1 MRESTFEKQDMDVY
15 LCIDGG
21 GTKTNVTISGR
32 SRDTPDEVKILG
44 KGTNQS
50 SNYTGVGIE
59 QAMRSIGDATITA
72 LQAIDANYTIVSR
85 GWNYDGFQ
93 AQPELKT
100 ALKPAPFTKIWAGL
114 SGMDGRSDYDI
125 LYKHLSL
132 LFGLPSTDQ
141 ETLKLTNDCD
151 LLSSQI
157 QLIHSQSDR
166 PCKGGIVM
174 IAGTGSIA
182 TAFRFD
188 SSSILQSLGRI
199 GGHGYLLGDHGSA
212 YYVGLITIQE
222 ILSFFDRRHL
232 SSSSSPITTTT
243 TTTTAQSSLID
254 HINLYNQ
261 LISTSSLITPI
272 LNHFKIDKLDDL
284 MSTIYMNTNDQ
295 ARKIAISSISR
306 IVMEAAFNEKQ
317 QDKFALQILE
327 RTAIKL
333 SELVY
338 EMILIYNLN
347 PEGLVLCLG
356 GGMWSIYPGFKELV
370 LGIMKNQFDVS
381 WGWVSIVD
389 LPDRIGAISLASSS

>member
-1 MRESTFEKQDMDVY
+1 TNEENIKDGLQERNKQKKRKMRESTFEKQDMDVY
-15 LCIDGG
+15 LCIDGEWRNEDECDDIR
-21 GTKTNVTISGR
+21 KIKRYARR
-32 SRDTPDEVKILG
+32 SQDPREGHEPILELYWSRNR
-44 KGTNQS
+44 TS
-50 SNYTGVGIE
+50 Y
-59 QAMRSIGDATITA
+59 
-72 LQAIDANYTIVSR
+72 AIDRRCHDNSPTSHRCKLHNRITRMELRWIS
-85 GWNYDGFQ
+85 

-114 SGMDGRSDYDI
+114 SGMDG
-125 LYKHLSL
+125 
-132 LFGLPSTDQ
+132 Q
-141 ETLKLTNDCD
+141 TLKLTNDCD

-166 PCKGGIVM
+166 PCKGGIVL

-182 TAFRFD
+182 TAFQFD

-212 YYVGLITIQE
+212 YYKSYL
-222 ILSFFDRRHL
+222 
-232 SSSSSPITTTT
+232 
-243 TTTTAQSSLID
+243 SLID
-254 HINLYNQ
+254 VIIIIITHYYYYHNYYCSIISHRSYQPLQSIN
-261 LISTSSLITPI
+261 STSSLINPI

>member
-114 SGMDGRSDYDI
+114 SGMDG
-125 LYKHLSL
+125 
-132 LFGLPSTDQ
+132 Q
-141 ETLKLTNDCD
+141 
-151 LLSSQI
+151 
-157 QLIHSQSDR
+157 
-166 PCKGGIVM
+166 
-174 IAGTGSIA
+174 
-182 TAFRFD
+182 
-188 SSSILQSLGRI
+188 
-199 GGHGYLLGDHGSA
+199 
-212 YYVGLITIQE
+212 
-222 ILSFFDRRHL
+222 ILSFFDRRHQ
-232 SSSSSPITTTT
+232 SSSSPITTTT

-261 LISTSSLITPI
+261 LISTSSLINPI